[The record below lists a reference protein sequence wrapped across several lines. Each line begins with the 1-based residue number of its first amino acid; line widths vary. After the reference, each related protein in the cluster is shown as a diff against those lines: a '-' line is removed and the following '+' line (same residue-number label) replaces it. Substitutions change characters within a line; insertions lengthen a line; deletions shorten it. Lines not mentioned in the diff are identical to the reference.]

1 MNEDITINGSAVPMA
16 LFTLL
21 RQGVLTVSG
30 YALGKGALD
39 GDVVEAIAWVLIF
52 GGTLAYGQIKGW
64 LSHRKAVQLAEA
76 APNGVVT

>member
-1 MNEDITINGSAVPMA
+1 MNGEITINGSAIPMA

-39 GDVVEAIAWVLIF
+39 GDVIEAIAWVLIF

-64 LSHRKAVQLAEA
+64 LNHKKTVALAEA
-76 APNGVVT
+76 APNATIK